1 MKRRYAVLTAALLA
15 TASFSTLA
23 AQPVSATQAQNL
35 QSAGTV
41 SISGVRGS
49 LDDATRHLSQKAQE
63 EGASGY
69 RVIGVQ
75 TPSDSSLWSGTA
87 EIYR

>member
-15 TASFSTLA
+15 TASFPTLA

-41 SISGVRGS
+41 SISGVRGT

-75 TPSDSSLWSGTA
+75 TPGDSSLWSGTA